1 MLGILVGSQGNA
13 VLSISARNPLVAIL
27 ISVGLALSGFGL
39 SSATAASAKSAD
51 KTSGP
56 MKPATFA
63 GLKLRGIGPAM
74 ISGRIVDLAVDPHD
88 KTTWYV
94 AAASGGLWKTVNGG
108 ATWKPVFDHEGSYSL
123 GCVTID
129 PNNPL
134 TIWLGTGENNSQR
147 SVSYGDGVYKSL
159 DGGTTWTN
167 MGLKNSQ
174 HISMIAV
181 DPRDSNVVWVAS
193 QGPLWS
199 AGGDRGLFVTRDG
212 GKTWKKAFKTSPNT
226 GVTQVFLDP
235 RNPDV
240 MFASTY
246 QRRRHIWGIVNGG
259 PESGLRKST
268 DGGKT
273 WRKIT
278 NGLPKLDIG
287 RIGLAISPVDPNT
300 MYAVLDAQDKKG
312 GFFRSTDGGENWEKR
327 SDYLPTSPQYYM
339 ELFTDPKVTDR
350 VYSMDTWM
358 QVSDDGGKTFHRVGE
373 KHKHVDNHVL
383 WIDPDNTKHLLAG
396 CDGGLYESFDRGAT
410 WIFTP
415 NLPLSQFY
423 KVGLDNA
430 TPFYNVYG
438 GTQDNNSVGGPSQT
452 RSRNG
457 IVNSDWFV
465 TQGGDGFQSVVDPVD
480 PNIVYAEAQ
489 YAYLARFD
497 RRTGVGVD
505 IQPQPGPN
513 DPPLRWNW
521 SAPLIISPHDHTRL
535 YFAAQ
540 RLFRSNDRGNSWT
553 PISPDLT
560 RQIDR
565 NKLKI
570 MGRVWSVDALNKNV
584 STSFYGTIV
593 SVAESPLKTGLLA
606 VGTDDGLIQ
615 VSENDGGTWRRI
627 DHFPGVPERSYVS
640 RVVFSQHD
648 PKVMYAAFD
657 NHKMGDFKPYV
668 LRSDDLGRSWTSIAG
683 GLPKRGSAFVL
694 VEDPVKANLLFVGT
708 EFGLFFSPDTGK
720 RWVQLKG
727 GLPTIAIRDL
737 AIQKRES
744 DLVAA
749 SYGRGFY
756 ILDDYAPLRDVND
769 QTLARD
775 AMLFPVKDAHAYA
788 QSAQFGG
795 TDQGFKGDQFF
806 VAPNPPPGA
815 VFTYYLK
822 HKLESRADQR
832 MAKER
837 KLEKEGANA
846 AYPSWTKLRADDREE
861 PPAVVL
867 TVTDEDGNVVRRV
880 AGTTKAGIQRVAW
893 DLRYPAYT
901 PTEMAKKD
909 RDPWDPEPVGP
920 LVAPG
925 TYHVALAERIDGKL
939 KPMSKPQTFQATPLG
954 GESLPPAD
962 RAKAIAFQKQTG
974 KLQRAVLGAV
984 RASGEARKRI
994 KFLKQALNDT
1004 PAADSSLRNKL
1015 RTIELKLDDIDVSL
1029 TGDKT
1034 IARRS
1039 EPTPPS
1045 IVGRVQQIVNGYW
1058 DSTQGATQTNRQSYE
1073 VAAAQFGPVLQR
1085 LRQLIL
1091 VDLAGVEAKAEAAG
1105 APWTPGRVPEWKP

>member
-1 MLGILVGSQGNA
+1 MF
-13 VLSISARNPLVAIL
+13 SIFARKSLVAVIF
-27 ISVGLALSGFGL
+27 ALSLGLFGAV
-39 SSATAASAKSAD
+39 SPAAVAKSD
-51 KTSGP
+51 KATDKSSGP
-56 MKPATFA
+56 MKPSTFA

-74 ISGRIVDLAVDPHD
+74 ISGRIIDLAVDPHTR
-88 KTTWYV
+88 TTWYV
-94 AAASGGLWKTVNGG
+94 AAASGGLWKTINGG
-108 ATWKPVFDHEGSYSL
+108 ATWNPIFDHEGSYSL

-134 TIWLGTGENNSQR
+134 TIWLGTGENNAQR

-181 DPRDSNVVWVAS
+181 DPRDSNVVWVAA

-212 GKTWKKAFKTSPNT
+212 GKTWNKAFKTSENT

-246 QRRRHIWGIVNGG
+246 QRRRHTWGIVNGG

-278 NGLPKLDIG
+278 NGLPSVDIG
-287 RIGLAISPVDPNT
+287 RIGLAISPVDPDT

-312 GFFRSTDGGENWEKR
+312 GFFRSTDGGENWQKR
-327 SDYLPTSPQYYM
+327 SDYIPTSPQYYM
-339 ELFTDPKVTDR
+339 ELFADPKAVDR

-358 QVSDDGGKTFHRVGE
+358 QVSDDGGKSFHRVGE

-383 WIDPDNTKHLLAG
+383 WIDPDNTRHLIAG
-396 CDGGLYESFDRGAT
+396 CDGGLYQSYDRGAT
-410 WIFTP
+410 WIFTQ
-415 NLPLSQFY
+415 NLPLAQFY

-430 TPFYNVYG
+430 KPFYNVYG
-438 GTQDNNSVGGPSQT
+438 GTQDNNSVGGPSRT
-452 RSRNG
+452 RSANG
-457 IVNSDWFV
+457 IVNSDWFI

-489 YAYLARFD
+489 YAYIARFD

-505 IQPQPGPN
+505 IQPQPGPD

-521 SAPLIISPHDHTRL
+521 SSPLIVSSHLHTRL
-535 YFAAQ
+535 YFGAQ
-540 RLFRSNDRGNSWT
+540 RVFRSDDRGDAWT

-570 MGRVWSVDALNKNV
+570 MGRVWGVDAVNKNV

-593 SVAESPLKTGLLA
+593 ALAESPLNEKLLA
-606 VGTDDGLIQ
+606 AGTDDGLIQ
-615 VSENDGGTWRRI
+615 VTENGGGDWRRI
-627 DHFPGVPERSYVS
+627 DQFPGVPERSYVTHIT
-640 RVVFSQHD
+640 FSQHN
-648 PKVMYAAFD
+648 PKLIYATFD

-668 LRSDDLGRSWTSIAG
+668 LRSDDLGHSWTSIAG
-683 GLPKRGSAFVL
+683 DLPKRGSAFVL
-694 VEDPVKANLLFVGT
+694 VEDPVQSNLLFVGT

-756 ILDDYAPLRDVND
+756 ILDDYAPLRDVSD
-769 QTLARD
+769 ATLDSKAV
-775 AMLFPVKDAHAYA
+775 LFPVRNAYTFA

-795 TDQGFKGDQFF
+795 TDQAFQGDQFF
-806 VAPNPPPGA
+806 VAPNPPLGA
-815 VFTYYLK
+815 EFTYYLK

-832 MAKER
+832 LDAER
-837 KLEKEGANA
+837 KLEKSGKDAS
-846 AYPSWTKLRADDREE
+846 YPSWDTLRAEDREV
-861 PPAVVL
+861 PPAVML

-880 AGTTKAGIQRVAW
+880 TGTTKSGIQRISW
-893 DLRYPAYT
+893 NLRYPAST
-901 PTEMAKKD
+901 PTELGKKE

-925 TYHVALAERIDGKL
+925 TYHVALAERVDGKL
-939 KPMSKPQTFQATPLG
+939 ETMGATQTFKAIPLG

-962 RAKAIAFQKQTG
+962 RAKVLAFQEQTG
-974 KLQRAVLGAV
+974 RLQRAVLGAV
-984 RASGEARKRI
+984 RASAEAHTRI
-994 KFLKQALNDT
+994 KFLNQALADT
-1004 PAADSSLRNKL
+1004 PAADPALRDKL
-1015 RTIELKLDDIDVSL
+1015 RTIELQLDDIDTAL

-1045 IVGRVQQIVNGYW
+1045 IVGRVQQVVDGYW
-1058 DSTQGATQTNRQSYE
+1058 NSTQDATQTNRQSYQA
-1073 VAAAQFGPVLQR
+1073 AAAQFAPVLQR
-1085 LRQLIL
+1085 LRTLIL
-1091 VDLAGVEAKAEAAG
+1091 VDLAGIEAKAEAAG
-1105 APWTPGRVPEWKP
+1105 APWTPGRVPDWKP